1 MTSDTLVFATAPKP
15 VTAPQRLVSR
25 ALALRF
31 VSVVGASIGFYLPLS
46 VMPMFA
52 DRTGSGGGA
61 GLATVTLLLA
71 TVVCELA
78 TPRLIGRIGYRGAL
92 TLGLI
97 LLGAPTA
104 VLTFADGQGLILAVS
119 AVRGA
124 GFAISVV
131 AGGVVTASLIPADR
145 RGEGLALVGIVSGVP
160 GLLALPAGVWAAARF
175 GYVPVFVV
183 TTVAPLLAL
192 LSVPGLPRHAAP
204 APRRGVLAGLRD
216 PRLARPA
223 TIFATSAAAVGVF
236 VTFLPLAVVG
246 QRTWVVTAALFVQPA
261 SSTLSRWIAGRIG
274 DRRGQRC
281 LLVPG
286 LVLTAAGMAAV
297 ACTGVPVAVI
307 AGALVSG
314 IGFGALQNA
323 TLTLMYERVTA
334 GQEGAVSASW
344 NAAYDLGMAA
354 GACGAGLAVTALGYP
369 VTFVLTAAALL
380 PALILVRDTS
390 AKPEAALV
398 GGPLEPPA
406 PRAAA
411 PAA

>member
-1 MTSDTLVFATAPKP
+1 VTTPPATTLIAT
-15 VTAPQRLVSR
+15 
-25 ALALRF
+25 
-31 VSVVGASIGFYLPLS
+31 
-46 VMPMFA
+46 
-52 DRTGSGGGA
+52 
-61 GLATVTLLLA
+61 
-71 TVVCELA
+71 
-78 TPRLIGRIGYRGAL
+78 
-92 TLGLI
+92 
-97 LLGAPTA
+97 
-104 VLTFADGQGLILAVS
+104 
-119 AVRGA
+119 
-124 GFAISVV
+124 
-131 AGGVVTASLIPADR
+131 
-145 RGEGLALVGIVSGVP
+145 
-160 GLLALPAGVWAAARF
+160 PAGVWAAARF

-204 APRRGVLAGLRD
+204 APRRGVLTGLRD

-223 TIFATSAAAVGVF
+223 PIFATSAAAVGVF

-297 ACTGVPVAVI
+297 ACTGVPAAVI
-307 AGALVSG
+307 GGALVSG

-334 GQEGAVSASW
+334 GQEGAVSAIW

-354 GACGAGLAVTALGYP
+354 GAFGAGLAVTALGYP

-398 GGPLEPPA
+398 GGPLEPSA